1 MGFVFPIP
9 SSSKSNRRHVVA
21 SSVDKKRSWAE
32 KEANLSEQLEKRFL
46 SGEQLSAT
54 SIQRRIVAAS
64 RNGDVESAEKWAGY
78 MKRGGYTL
86 GTPTYTSLLHAYRQ
100 ACDPGRCLK
109 LLEEMRLN
117 GDLPNEKSSYEA
129 VRAAIAA
136 GDGTV
141 VSETVAYCF
150 RHNVPIS
157 RSSLNASL
165 HLLMRLGSVELAED
179 VIRFMRSAPN
189 LEARP
194 DIVTWNVMMSGYSR
208 NDKPEKTLAIFGGI
222 IFRRQ
227 SEKPTVSTFNAVLQA
242 LLNIRQHKSNKSAS
256 AQFVVRMMGKLKIG
270 CDVQTATT
278 LIRLVGEIGRNEV
291 VKVERWFSGH
301 QTFKPDLVYYNAVI
315 EAYARCEDL
324 TSCFRT
330 IEEMDVSGIK
340 PDARSFNLMLKVQ
353 RTEQDANELLAEMT
367 RRKIDP
373 DIYSY
378 CSLLKREPNNSAKD
392 IARIVQMAMDSG
404 VTVDSRLQRAAIQA
418 AKHDVKESEFVFRF
432 LAAKLGVDNLTDASF
447 MAFLYVCGVSGR
459 SDLAVRIVYAM
470 KKANRVPRPICYGE
484 FARGLRESKISE
496 HRLQPYLF
504 VLKTLCNVTDD
515 FDLPINRVRIKF

>member
-1 MGFVFPIP
+1 MGFVLPFL
-9 SSSKSNRRHVVA
+9 SSSRSRRRHVVA
-21 SSVDKKRSWAE
+21 SGVDKRRSWAE
-32 KEANLSEQLEKRFL
+32 KEANLSEQLEKRLL
-46 SGEQLSAT
+46 SGEQLSPT

-78 MKRGGYTL
+78 MKQGGYTL
-86 GTPTYTSLLHAYRQ
+86 GTPTYTSLLHAYRR
-100 ACDPGRCLK
+100 ACDPEKCLV
-109 LLEEMRLN
+109 LLEEMRLD

-129 VRAAIAA
+129 VRARHPA
-136 GDGTV
+136 GDPSKIGQKRRLMMT
-141 VSETVAYCF
+141 SEIADQLI
-150 RHNVPIS
+150 R
-157 RSSLNASL
+157 
-165 HLLMRLGSVELAED
+165 GSVEQAED

-189 LEARP
+189 REARP

-208 NDKPEKTLAIFGGI
+208 NGMPEKTLATFGGI

-242 LLNIRQHKSNKSAS
+242 LLNIRQHKSSKSAS
-256 AQFVVRMMGKLKIG
+256 AQFVVRMMGKLKIR

-301 QTFKPDLVYYNAVI
+301 QTFKPDLVYYNAII

-324 TSCFRT
+324 RSCSRT
-330 IEEMDVSGIK
+330 IEEMDVVGIK

-353 RTEQDANELLAEMT
+353 GTQEDANALLAEMQS
-367 RRKIDP
+367 RKIDP

-378 CSLLKREPNNSAKD
+378 CSLLKREPNNSAKG
-392 IARIVQMAMDSG
+392 IARIIQMAMDSG
-404 VTVDSRLQRAAIQA
+404 VTVDSRLQSAAIRA
-418 AKHDVKESEFVFRF
+418 TKHDVKESELVFRF
-432 LAAKLGVDNLTDASF
+432 LASKLGVANLKDASF

-470 KKANRVPRPICYGE
+470 KKAKRVPKPMCYGE
-484 FARGLRESKISE
+484 FAKGTRESKVPE
-496 HRLQPYLF
+496 HKLQPYLF